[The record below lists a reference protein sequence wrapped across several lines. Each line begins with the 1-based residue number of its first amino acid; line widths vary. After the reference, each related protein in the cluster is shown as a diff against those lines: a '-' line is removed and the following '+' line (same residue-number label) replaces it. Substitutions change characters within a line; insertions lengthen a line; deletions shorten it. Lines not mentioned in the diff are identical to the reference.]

1 MKIFESLS
9 QPAELVGK
17 PDQPVHWVQFSGMEV
32 WVLCLF
38 VSILNHSV
46 SELYTVCFFWFPYSV
61 RNVLKNFQN
70 CSQPDPPDGELDQ
83 PVFWVL

>member
-1 MKIFESLS
+1 MKNFVSLS

-17 PDQPVHWVQFSGMEV
+17 PNQPIHWVQFSGMEV
-32 WVLCLF
+32 WVLCFF
-38 VSILNHSV
+38 VSVLSHSV
-46 SELYTVCFFWFPYSV
+46 SELYTVYIFWFPYFV

-70 CSQPDPPDGELDQ
+70 CSQPDRSVGELDQ